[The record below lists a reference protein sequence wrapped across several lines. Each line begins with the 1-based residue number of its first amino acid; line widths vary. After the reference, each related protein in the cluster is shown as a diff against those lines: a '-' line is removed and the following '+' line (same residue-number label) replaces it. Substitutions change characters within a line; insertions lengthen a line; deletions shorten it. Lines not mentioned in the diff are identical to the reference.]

1 MKLWKSVAIVLLA
14 TSSALLAVSASLR
27 YDFECHP
34 PTERRPGGD
43 LGDCYVLDRWTGD
56 VKRAARP

>member
-1 MKLWKSVAIVLLA
+1 MKWWQWVAGLIVA
-14 TSSALLAVSASLR
+14 TCAVAAISASLR
-27 YDFECHP
+27 YTFECHP